1 MIYKL
6 LLLDP
11 GILTELKFNGIKCEK
26 NRQILKSRKKYYAKI
41 IKKLK
46 LRNFFVKNA
55 AKYKF

>member
-26 NRQILKSRKKYYAKI
+26 NRQILKSRKNINMQK
-41 IKKLK
+41 
-46 LRNFFVKNA
+46 
-55 AKYKF
+55 